1 MEIAIIIL
9 IVLLVG
15 TIVTYFSGNNY
26 ASKIALTFSV
36 IVAVLSLITLFGYN
50 PSDSIETFSKTW
62 LNSPRLSISFKLD
75 GLSLLLLLLNSIL
88 LPIII
93 MTTIS
98 HKVKSEKLFYSLIL
112 FMSFA
117 MAGVFL
123 ASDALLYYVFWEL
136 SLIPIFFIVIL
147 WGSGDKAE
155 LKKSAMTFFIY
166 TFAGSLF
173 MLASIIYLYTKA
185 GSFLLED
192 FYKLN
197 LSHTEQIWVCLGFFI
212 AYAIKIPIF
221 PFHTWQANVYQKAPL
236 AGTLLLGALMSKMG
250 LYSVIRWQLPVTPNA
265 IESMQTAILV
275 LCVIGVIYGSIIA
288 LRQKALKRVFAFAS
302 LAHVGMIAAGIYSL
316 TFDGLLGAVIMILA
330 HGFTVVGLFLSSEVI
345 QRRLNTN
352 IISEMGGIKSLAPHF
367 TLGFLVIVLASINL
381 PLTFNFVGEFTILF
395 GLYHVNIWYTIFAGT
410 SMFLGAFF
418 MLRMYQQVMLGE
430 TSFKHFADLTKNET
444 FIFVL
449 LAVILVFFGV
459 YSEPIVN
466 LVKPSLNEILMY
478 INR

>member
-1 MEIAIIIL
+1 MEIAILLLII
-9 IVLLVG
+9 LLVG
-15 TIVTYFSGNNY
+15 SAITYFVGDKY
-26 ASKIALTFSV
+26 ASKIALIFSLLA
-36 IVAVLSLITLFGYN
+36 AVLSIIALCGYN
-50 PSDSIETFSKTW
+50 PITSIETFSKTW
-62 LNSPRLSISFKLD
+62 VNSPKLSISFKLD

-88 LPIII
+88 LPIVIL
-93 MTTIS
+93 TTIS
-98 HKVKSEKLFYSLIL
+98 HKVKYEKLFYSLIL

-123 ASDALLYYVFWEL
+123 SSDALLYYVFWEL
-136 SLIPIFFIVIL
+136 SLIPIFFIVVL
-147 WGSGDKAE
+147 WGSGDKTE

-197 LSHTEQIWVCLGFFI
+197 LTAKEQIWVFLGFFI
-212 AYAIKIPIF
+212 AYAIKIPVF

-250 LYSVIRWQLPVTPNA
+250 LYSVIRWQLPVTPDAVHSLQNV
-265 IESMQTAILV
+265 ILV
-275 LCVIGVIYGSIIA
+275 LCIIGVIYGSIIA
-288 LRQKALKRVFAFAS
+288 LKQTALKRLFAFAS

-330 HGFTVVGLFLSSEVI
+330 HGFTVVGLFFSSEII
-345 QRRLNTN
+345 QRRFDTN
-352 IISEMGGIKSLAPHF
+352 KVSEMGGIKSLAPHF
-367 TLGFLVIVLASINL
+367 TLGFILVVFASINL
-381 PLTFNFVGEFTILF
+381 PLSFNFVGEFTILF
-395 GLYHVNIWYTIFAGT
+395 GLYHIGIWYTIFAGT
-410 SMFLGAFF
+410 AMFLGAFF

-430 TSFKHFADLTKNET
+430 ASMKHFADLKKDEMLI
-444 FIFVL
+444 FIFVVLVL
-449 LAVILVFFGV
+449 LFFGV
-459 YSEPIVN
+459 YSKPVVD
-466 LVKPSLNEILMY
+466 LVSPSLNEILMY

>member
-1 MEIAIIIL
+1 MEIAILLLIIL
-9 IVLLVG
+9 LAGSAI
-15 TIVTYFSGNNY
+15 TYFAGDKY
-26 ASKIALTFSV
+26 ASKVALTFSV
-36 IVAVLSLITLFGYN
+36 LAAVLSVIALCGYN
-50 PSDSIETFSKTW
+50 PASSIDTFSTTW
-62 LNSPRLSISFKLD
+62 LNSPKLSISFKLD
-75 GLSLLLLLLNSIL
+75 GLSLLLLLLNSVL
-88 LPIII
+88 LPIVIL
-93 MTTIS
+93 TTIG

-123 ASDALLYYVFWEL
+123 SSDALLYYVFWEL
-136 SLIPIFFIVIL
+136 SLIPIFFIVVL
-147 WGSGDKAE
+147 WGSGDKTE

-197 LSHTEQIWVCLGFFI
+197 LSATEQIWVFLGFFL
-212 AYAIKIPIF
+212 AYAIKIPVF

-250 LYSVIRWQLPVTPNA
+250 LYSVIRWQLPVTPDAVHSLQNV
-265 IESMQTAILV
+265 ILV
-275 LCVIGVIYGSIIA
+275 LCIIGVIYGSIIA
-288 LRQKALKRVFAFAS
+288 LRQTALKRLFAFAS

-316 TFDGLLGAVIMILA
+316 TIDGLLGAVIMILA

-345 QRRLNTN
+345 QRRFETN
-352 IISEMGGIKSLAPHF
+352 KISEMGGIKSLAPHF
-367 TLGFLVIVLASINL
+367 TLAFILIVFASINL
-381 PLTFNFVGEFTILF
+381 PLSFNFVGEFTILF
-395 GLYHVNIWYTIFAGT
+395 GLYHVGIWYTIFAGT
-410 SMFLGAFF
+410 AMFLGAFF

-430 TSFKHFADLTKNET
+430 ASMKPFADLTKNESLI
-444 FIFVL
+444 FIIVVLVL
-449 LAVILVFFGV
+449 LFFGV
-459 YSEPIVN
+459 YSKPVVD
-466 LVKPSLNEILMY
+466 LLSPSLNEILMY